1 MARKVVYATDF
12 SKPSLSAFPAAL
24 GAARRDGAELVV
36 LHVLPP
42 PVGPDA
48 MGYVPPRMYEEMKAA
63 IVGQAKR
70 RLDAL
75 VRRAARSRVRA
86 RSELVEG
93 VPHEDIPR
101 AARRHRAELVVMGTH
116 GRTGLARLLMG
127 SVAARVIGTC
137 PCPVMTIGA
146 GRR

>member
-1 MARKVVYATDF
+1 MPRRVVYATDF
-12 SKPSLSAFPAAL
+12 SKPSLAAFPAAL
-24 GAARRDGAELVV
+24 AAARREGGELVV

-48 MGYVPPRMYEEMKAA
+48 MSYVPARMYEEMKAA
-63 IVGQAKR
+63 VVGQARR

-75 VRRAARSRVRA
+75 VRRAARARVRA
-86 RSELVEG
+86 RLELVEG
-93 VPHEDIPR
+93 LPHEEIPR
-101 AARRHRAELVVMGTH
+101 AARRHRAALVVVGTH

-137 PCPVMTIGA
+137 PCPVMTI
-146 GRR
+146 RQSR

>member
-24 GAARRDGAELVV
+24 AAARREGGELVV

-48 MGYVPPRMYEEMKAA
+48 ISYVPARMYEEMKAA
-63 IVGQAKR
+63 VVGQAKR
-70 RLDAL
+70 RLGAL
-75 VRRAARSRVRA
+75 VDRAARTRVRA
-86 RSELVEG
+86 RPELVEG
-93 VPHEDIPR
+93 IPHEEIPR
-101 AARRHRAELVVMGTH
+101 AARRHRAVLVVMGTH